1 MERSFHFLEWEIQNY
16 DGQFFGVV
24 QSVHLQL
31 YFIENVKEKNKIKIY
46 QNRSR
51 AQSKLHRQIYKGQDR
66 QISGSMEQKIEWW
79 KGLGEE
85 LQVDIETIVDEGS

>member
-1 MERSFHFLEWEIQNY
+1 M
-16 DGQFFGVV
+16 
-24 QSVHLQL
+24 HLQL
-31 YFIENVKEKNKIKIY
+31 YFIERDKEKNKIKIY

-79 KGLGEE
+79 KGLGKE
-85 LQVDIETIVDEGS
+85 LQTDIEISINEN